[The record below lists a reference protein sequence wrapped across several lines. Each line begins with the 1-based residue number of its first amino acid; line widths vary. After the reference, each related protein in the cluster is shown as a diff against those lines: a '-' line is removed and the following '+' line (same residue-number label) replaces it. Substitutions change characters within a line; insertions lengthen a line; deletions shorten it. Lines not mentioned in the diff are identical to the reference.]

1 MGNKTTYLKGL
12 SGGFNE
18 LVAEVF
24 IGHLA
29 RSVSWHS
36 VLADVNHSWSFSFI
50 RGAGNRKWDYLLPIF
65 WGFLCIES
73 NILKH
78 ICRVVQGL
86 QFCCV

>member
-1 MGNKTTYLKGL
+1 MGLL
-12 SGGFNE
+12 WGFNE

-29 RSVSWHS
+29 RSTHS
-36 VLADVNHSWSFSFI
+36 VLADVNDSWSFSFI
-50 RGAGNRKWDYLLPIF
+50 RGAGNRKWDNLLPIF